1 MKKVM
6 MMAMMLIA
14 SATAFAGDSDALK
27 AIKKAKTYDEAA
39 QLLKTAQLTNDEQ
52 YVLETFYDESSYG
65 SSAAWY
71 IAEHYQIEQASA
83 YRKKNRALDHLTV
96 LLFGKM

>member
-39 QLLKTAQLTNDEQ
+39 QLLKTAQLANDE
-52 YVLETFYDESSYG
+52 
-65 SSAAWY
+65 
-71 IAEHYQIEQASA
+71 
-83 YRKKNRALDHLTV
+83 
-96 LLFGKM
+96 